1 MKIAQIAP
9 LMESVPPRLYGGTE
23 RIVSYLTE
31 ELVRL
36 GHEVTLFASADS
48 ITAANLVGCATMAL
62 RLDSNVRDPIPYYML
77 MLDRVRALA
86 EEFDILHFHIDQ
98 FHFPLFRPM
107 ANRTVTTLHG
117 RQDLPDLKPLYIGFS
132 DMPLVSISNNQGRLI
147 ANANVV
153 AAIHHGI
160 PSDLHKPIYNPRG
173 GYVAFLGRISPEKGP
188 ERAIRIARAFGIPL
202 KISAKVDKVDEA
214 YFRERIEPLLNEP
227 GVEFIGE
234 INERNKT
241 AFLGEARALLFPID
255 WPEPFGLVMI
265 AAMACGTPVLAF
277 RYGSVSEVV
286 DNGVTGAIVDTVDEA
301 VSALP
306 QVLALD
312 RRAVRRRFEQRFS
325 SARMATDY
333 VSLYRSLRKKASI
346 SERET
351 ALPVPRP
358 ASEKELNGRGPYGP
372 ALRLGNG
379 LAHGE
384 LAATPVM
391 SFDRKG

>member
-1 MKIAQIAP
+1 
-9 LMESVPPRLYGGTE
+9 
-23 RIVSYLTE
+23 
-31 ELVRL
+31 
-36 GHEVTLFASADS
+36 
-48 ITAANLVGCATMAL
+48 MAL

-77 MLDRVRALA
+77 MLDRVRELA

-98 FHFPLFRPM
+98 FHFPIFRPM

-132 DMPLVSISNNQGRLI
+132 DMPLVSISTDQGRLI

-160 PSDLHKPIYNPRG
+160 PANLHKPIYNPRG

-188 ERAIRIARAFGIPL
+188 ERAIRIARALGIPL
-202 KISAKVDKVDEA
+202 KIAAKVDKVDEA
-214 YFRERIEPLLNEP
+214 YFREKIEPLLSEP

-234 INERNKT
+234 INERGKNE
-241 AFLGEARALLFPID
+241 FLGEAQALLFPID

-265 AAMACGTPVLAF
+265 EAMACGTPVLAF
-277 RYGSVSEVV
+277 RHGSVPEVV
-286 DNGVTGAIVDTVDEA
+286 DQGVTGAIVDTVDQA
-301 VSALP
+301 VRMLP

-333 VSLYRSLRKKASI
+333 VALYRSLLKQPSM
-346 SERET
+346 SVREA
-351 ALPVPRP
+351 ALPMPRP
-358 ASEKELNGRGPYGP
+358 VLETERNGQGPHGDP
-372 ALRLGNG
+372 APRLGNG
-379 LAHGE
+379 WP
-384 LAATPVM
+384 TPI
-391 SFDRKG
+391 